1 VAEPSCYDRATEQAV
16 ALESEQQATDLLR
29 RLRAE
34 QPAANAQRREVRLVT
49 GALGQLGGT
58 VDQAL
63 GVERGIDDGLGV
75 QVDDGTLLLL
85 LL

>member
-1 VAEPSCYDRATEQAV
+1 VAEPSRYDRATEQAV
-16 ALESEQQATDLLR
+16 ALESEQDAADLLR
-29 RLRAE
+29 RLRAQE
-34 QPAANAQRREVRLVT
+34 PAANAQRREVRLVA
-49 GALGQLGGT
+49 GALGQLGGA